1 MFQCIRAVLGL
12 IVALGCAGGC
22 GLYMPYRSV
31 EREAEQ
37 LFGAA
42 LRDVQAD
49 QEARWREQPAATAP
63 VVDRD
68 EQIRR
73 ELARKFPDLKSLRL
87 TDALLIATRFNREY
101 DNERDANV
109 SAALSLMSA
118 RHKFDPRLKASVK
131 AITKDNRSWDDTLGK
146 YVLVETHTARGTF
159 GVDYKTA
166 LGTELAL
173 EFSTWD
179 THDALGNDDDSR
191 GARASLSITQPLLKG
206 AGRRV
211 VREPLTQAQRS
222 LVYRLRSFE
231 LFRQEFAVRTT
242 RKYYDLVAQKQVIDN
257 TRRRFTQ
264 ADFLHRRAQT
274 LFEISRVPEIDVFQA
289 EQQRLQAQNDLRDA
303 AETYKDDL
311 ALFKTL
317 LGIPQEV
324 EIDVPADV
332 RLPMHPTQMAPTEAV
347 QLAYRNRLDLATA
360 QDRVADERRGVRIAR
375 NALLPDLTLTA
386 SFTSSS
392 DDGIISRYTI
402 DDNRASSAQL
412 ALSFPLDRLSQ
423 HSALRR
429 AYLSRDE
436 IERSLALKRDTI
448 ATEVRTQLR
457 NLTRIEQSMIIQRKI
472 VETAGK
478 RLQMAHYRFR
488 IGERT
493 SREVVEA
500 EGDLLEARNRSVRF
514 VVDHAV
520 AEMQLQRSLG
530 TLRVGAD
537 GVPLA
542 EQEPEKKQ

>member
-1 MFQCIRAVLGL
+1 MVQPISAVLGL

-73 ELARKFPDLKSLRL
+73 ELARKFPDLKRLRL
-87 TDALLIATRFNREY
+87 TDALLIATRYNREY

-131 AITKDNRSWDDTLGK
+131 AITEKDNEVPT
-146 YVLVETHTARGTF
+146 ETHTARGTF

-303 AETYKDDL
+303 EETYKDDL

-392 DDGIISRYTI
+392 DGDIISRYTI

-530 TLRVGAD
+530 TLRIGAD